1 MVTVRVV
8 PKVQL
13 MSCGQLPQ
21 GSCRQQSL
29 DGPERTS
36 GRRTAP
42 GFTPSIITSP
52 DDCPSTEIRLGVLAR
67 TPTVHQLQEATTP
80 S

>member
-8 PKVQL
+8 PEVQL
-13 MSCGQLPQ
+13 MSCGQLPSD
-21 GSCRQQSL
+21 SCRQQSL

-36 GRRTAP
+36 SHRTAP

-52 DDCPSTEIRLGVLAR
+52 DGCPSTEIRLGVLAR
-67 TPTVHQLQEATTP
+67 TTHHHQPQESTP